1 MTAVGAV
8 GVADALQADI
18 EGISQPRAVVVGVM
32 AGEGVQ
38 IGVLLDANAPVSV
51 MTDPL
56 LKVVNSRLREL
67 GEIPLETTGRGKW
80 ALCLVDG
87 TPLRATQSLTEQDI
101 YDGDRLWIRFLPD
114 TEHRSQVIEHI
125 STAVSANLSKRFAAI
140 DPIVA
145 VQVGV
150 SMVAIGVTAAAGL
163 LLWWRW
169 HHNSWLST
177 VYATII
183 AAVVLTVATMLSM
196 RAKTHSDR
204 LVADIMLLGGLAPLT
219 VAAAS
224 APPGG
229 MGSPQAVLGFG
240 VLAVAAAL
248 ALRFTGRRLS
258 IYTAIVT
265 ISAVAAVASLVRMVA
280 MTSAV
285 TGFACVLLVCVIA
298 YHAAPALSRRL
309 SGIRLPVFPSAT
321 SRWVF
326 EARPDL
332 PTTVVRPEGGA
343 PVLEGPAS
351 VRDVVLQAERARSFL
366 TGLLLGLGVLTV
378 VSLTALA
385 DPHTGDRWLPLLL
398 AAFTSGFLL
407 LRGRSYV
414 DRWQAIIL
422 ASTAVIIVAAVV
434 IRYALGLQSPL
445 AVSISVAILVL
456 LPAAGMTAAAVVPNT
471 IYSPLFRKFVEW
483 IEYLCLMPIFPLAL
497 WLMNVYAAIRYR

>member
-1 MTAVGAV
+1 
-8 GVADALQADI
+8 
-18 EGISQPRAVVVGVM
+18 M

-67 GEIPLETTGRGKW
+67 GESPLETVGRGRW
-80 ALCLVDG
+80 ALCTVDG

-101 YDGDRLWIRFLPD
+101 YDGDRLWIRFLSD

-145 VQVGV
+145 VQVGA
-150 SMVAIGVTAAAGL
+150 SMVATGVVLASGVL
-163 LLWWRW
+163 GWWRW
-169 HHNSWLST
+169 HHNTWLT
-177 VYATII
+177 TIFT
-183 AAVVLTVATMLSM
+183 AVIGVLVFGVAMLLTM
-196 RAKTHSDR
+196 RAKTDPDR
-204 LVADIMLLGGLAPLT
+204 RVADIMLMSGLVPVT
-219 VAAAS
+219 VAAAA
-224 APPGG
+224 APPGPV
-229 MGSPQAVLGFG
+229 GSPQALLGFG
-240 VLAVAAAL
+240 VLTVAAGL
-248 ALRFTGRRLS
+248 ALRFTGRRLG

-265 ISAVAAVASLVRMVA
+265 ISALATLASLSRMVA
-280 MTSAV
+280 ATSAV
-285 TGFACVLLVCVIA
+285 TLFSCLVLTCVFL

-309 SGIRLPVFPSAT
+309 AGIRLPVFPSAT

-332 PTTVVRPEGGA
+332 PTTVTLSGGGQ
-343 PVLEGPAS
+343 PTLEGPAS
-351 VRDVVLQAERARSFL
+351 VRDVLLQAERARSFL
-366 TGLLLGLGVLTV
+366 SGLLVGLGVLIV
-378 VSLTALA
+378 VCLTSLCN
-385 DPHTGDRWLPLLL
+385 PHTGQRWLPVIL
-398 AAFTSGFLL
+398 AGFTAGFLV

-414 DRWQAIIL
+414 DRWQAITL
-422 ASTAVIIVAAVV
+422 ASTAVIIVTAVAV
-434 IRYALGLQSPL
+434 RYALVLSSPL
-445 AVSISVAILVL
+445 SVSIVAAFLVL
-456 LPAAGMTAAAVVPNT
+456 LPAAGLTAAAVVPNT

>member
-1 MTAVGAV
+1 MTAVVEAP
-8 GVADALQADI
+8 QPDI

-67 GEIPLETTGRGKW
+67 GEAPLEATGRGKW

-101 YDGDRLWIRFLPD
+101 YDGDRLWIRFIAD
-114 TEHRSQVIEHI
+114 TEKRSQVVEHI
-125 STAVSANLSKRFAAI
+125 STAVSQNLSKRFASI
-140 DPIVA
+140 DPVVALQVGATMVA
-145 VQVGV
+145 V
-150 SMVAIGVTAAAGL
+150 GVTAAAAL
-163 LLWWRW
+163 LGWWRW
-169 HHNSWLST
+169 HHNSWLT
-177 VYATII
+177 TIFAAVI
-183 AAVVLTVATMLSM
+183 AAVMLGVSGMLLM
-196 RAKTHSDR
+196 RAHTQQDR
-204 LVADIMLLGGLAPLT
+204 GVADIMLLSSLSPLA
-219 VAAAS
+219 VAAAA

-229 MGSPQAVLGFG
+229 VGSPQALLGFG
-240 VLAVAAAL
+240 VLTIAAAL
-248 ALRFTGRRLS
+248 ALRFTGRRLG
-258 IYTAIVT
+258 IYTAIITVSG
-265 ISAVAAVASLVRMVA
+265 IAALAALARMVA

-285 TGFACVLLVCVIA
+285 TLMTCVVLVCVIG
-298 YHAAPALSRRL
+298 YQSAPPMSRRL

-332 PTTVVRPEGGA
+332 PTTVVRSDGGP

-351 VRDVVLQAERARSFL
+351 VRDVLLQAERARSFL
-366 TGLLLGLGVLTV
+366 TGLLVGFGVLMV
-378 VSLTALA
+378 VCLTGLS
-385 DPHTGDRWLPLLL
+385 DPHTGQRWLPLLL
-398 AAFTSGFLL
+398 AGFCAGFLM

-414 DRWQAIIL
+414 DRWQAITL
-422 ASTAVIIVAAVV
+422 AGTSVLIVAAVV
-434 IRYALGLQSPL
+434 VRYALVLQSPL
-445 AVSISVAILVL
+445 STSISAAILVL
-456 LPAAGMTAAAVVPNT
+456 LPAAGLTAAAVVPNS

>member
-1 MTAVGAV
+1 MTAV
-8 GVADALQADI
+8 ADVLQTDI
-18 EGISQPRAVVVGVM
+18 EGVSQPRAVVVGVM

-67 GEIPLETTGRGKW
+67 GETPLEAAGRGRW

-87 TPLRATQSLTEQDI
+87 TPLRATQSLTEQDV

-114 TEHRSQVIEHI
+114 SEHRSQVIEHI
-125 STAVSANLSKRFAAI
+125 STAVSSNLSKRFAAI

-145 VQVGV
+145 LQVGA
-150 SMVAIGVTAAAGL
+150 SMVAIGVTSAAGL
-163 LLWWRW
+163 LGWYRW
-169 HHNSWLST
+169 HHNSWLPT
-177 VYATII
+177 VYASII
-183 AAVVLTVATMLSM
+183 AVLVLAVATMLAI
-196 RAKTHSDR
+196 RAKTDPDR
-204 LVADIMLLGGLAPLT
+204 RVADVMLLSGLAPLT

-229 MGSPQAVLGFG
+229 VGSPQAVLGFG
-240 VLAVAAAL
+240 VLAISAAL

-258 IYTAIVT
+258 VYTAIVT
-265 ISAVAAVASLVRMVA
+265 ISAVAAVASLARMVA

-285 TGFACVLLVCVIA
+285 TNFSCVVLVCVLT
-298 YHAAPALSRRL
+298 YQSAPALSRRL

-332 PTTVVRPEGGA
+332 PTTLVRPDGGP

-351 VRDVVLQAERARSFL
+351 VRDVLLQAERARSFL
-366 TGLLLGLGVLTV
+366 AGLLWGLGVLMV

-385 DPHTGDRWLPLLL
+385 DPRTEDRWLPLLL
-398 AAFTSGFLL
+398 AGFCSGFLM

-414 DRWQAIIL
+414 DRWQSITL
-422 ASTAVIIVAAVV
+422 AATSVIIVAAVV
-434 IRYALGLQSPL
+434 VRYALVLQSPL
-445 AVSISVAILVL
+445 SLSISVAILVL
-456 LPAAGMTAAAVVPNT
+456 LPAAGLTAAAVVPNS

-483 IEYLCLMPIFPLAL
+483 IEYLCLMPIFPLAF